1 MPKQIYFKNS
11 LIYVAANLHDD
22 TKAIIAY
29 KEQLLNLVKKEFY
42 KRNIDKYDYERF
54 INILTCLSLLT
65 DDMRYKINDFIERE
79 SRKHV
84 FIDVR
89 I

>member
-1 MPKQIYFKNS
+1 MANQINYKNS

-29 KEQLLNLVKKEFY
+29 KEQLLNLVRKEFY

-65 DDMRYKINDFIERE
+65 DDMKCKINDFIERE
-79 SRKHV
+79 SRKHTY
-84 FIDVR
+84 IDVR

>member
-1 MPKQIYFKNS
+1 MTKQVNYRYS
-11 LIYVAANLHDD
+11 LLYVAANLHDD
-22 TKAIIAY
+22 TKSISLY
-29 KEQLLNLVKKEFY
+29 KEQLLTLVKKEFY

-65 DDMRYKINDFIERE
+65 DDMKNKLNDIIERE
-79 SRKHV
+79 SKKKNH
-84 FIDVR
+84 IDVR